1 MTDFGEMMKQAQAM
15 QERLQTA
22 QAKLAETTVHG
33 DAGGGMVR
41 VTLKGAGELTSLVID
56 PALLKPEEAE
66 ILADLIVAAHAEARR
81 KLEAGTAQAMKDA
94 AGPLAGMM
102 GGLPGFG
109 R

>member
-22 QAKLAETTVHG
+22 QARLAETTVHG

-41 VTLKGAGELTSLVID
+41 VTLKGAGELTGLVID

-66 ILADLIVAAHAEARR
+66 ILADLIVAAHGEARR
-81 KLEAGTAQAMKDA
+81 KLEAETAQAMKAA

-109 R
+109 S